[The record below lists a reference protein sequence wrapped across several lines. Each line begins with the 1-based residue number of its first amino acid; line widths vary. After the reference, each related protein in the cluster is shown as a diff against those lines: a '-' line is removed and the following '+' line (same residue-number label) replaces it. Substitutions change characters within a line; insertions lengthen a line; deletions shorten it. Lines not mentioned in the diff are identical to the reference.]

1 MPFRAKIT
9 SRLLMW
15 TPLAIFAGFL
25 TTCAYRAVAMPGS
38 SHTGPLPALSAK
50 ETARARALRNDV
62 TELAG
67 TIGERRL
74 GHGTSL
80 DDARRYIEGELA
92 RAGFQPTLETYEVQ
106 SVRVSNVVAEL
117 SGKTRDIVVLGAHY
131 DSVAGAPGA
140 NDNAS
145 GVAMLLALAREL
157 AGTRHEKTLRFIAF
171 ANEEQ
176 PFFETGEMGS
186 QKSAERSKARG
197 EGITAMLSLETL
209 GYYSDAENSQKYPFP
224 LSAAYPSRGNFV
236 AFVGNTASRDLVL
249 ASVAAF
255 REAVA
260 FPSEGGA
267 LFEDTPGVGWSDHAS
282 YWRIGVPA
290 VMVTDTAFLR
300 YPHYH
305 LPSDTPDKLDYE
317 RLSRVATGL
326 LGVVRKLALAGK

>member
-1 MPFRAKIT
+1 MTVRTKIT
-9 SRLLMW
+9 SRLLLW
-15 TPLAIFAGFL
+15 TPIAIFSGL
-25 TTCAYRAVAMPGS
+25 VTTCAYRTVGMPGS
-38 SHTGPLPALSAK
+38 SHTGPLPAPNEK
-50 ETARARALRNDV
+50 ERALARALRNDV
-62 TELAG
+62 TELAA

-80 DDARRYIEGELA
+80 DDARRYIETELA
-92 RAGFQPTLETYEVQ
+92 RASFQPTLETYEV
-106 SVRVSNVVAEL
+106 RGTKVSNVVAEL
-117 SGKTRDIVVLGAHY
+117 SGKTRELVVIGAHY
-131 DSVAGAPGA
+131 DSVEGAPGA

-157 AGTRHEKTLRFIAF
+157 AGKKHEKTLRFIAF

-176 PFFETGEMGS
+176 PYIESGEMGS
-186 QKSAERSKARG
+186 QHSAALSKKRG
-197 EGITAMLSLETL
+197 ERVTAMLSLETL
-209 GYYSDAENSQKYPFP
+209 GYYSDAEKSQKYPFP

-236 AFVGNTASRDLVL
+236 AFVGNSASRDLVRT
-249 ASVAAF
+249 SVAAF
-255 REAVA
+255 RETVA

-267 LFEDTPGVGWSDHAS
+267 LPENTPGVGWSDHAS

-317 RLSRVATGL
+317 RLARIATGL
-326 LGVVRKLALAGK
+326 LGVVRKLARGD